1 MVCLWQEY
9 LQPGSA
15 DIAWKDVMAKMLGC
29 SNDEEYVDL
38 GQTGGS
44 MCERA
49 CVHVRVRVRVEREP
63 TA

>member
-1 MVCLWQEY
+1 
-9 LQPGSA
+9 
-15 DIAWKDVMAKMLGC
+15 MAKMLGC

-49 CVHVRVRVRVEREP
+49 YVRVRVRVRVRVEREP